1 MLSQA
6 PQRRLEVEYL
16 EPRLYLSAGL
26 PSDAVGLALDRPTD
40 VPEVAVLGRS
50 SHSQADVLLV
60 DLNGVANPADA
71 LLATFDAGT
80 GKLIAALPVAGG
92 ELLLTNG
99 DGVVDDPAGRSD
111 QAATEGNQLTDLWQ
125 ADAFLYLD
133 SDVATIANESL
144 GVRGNSANRDL
155 SLDLDGTVSH
165 EPVRFRPAGSANL
178 AIAGNGLTFQ
188 LGSAGAATVEL
199 AQDDAALT
207 AAADEAA
214 AASAPIVVAFP
225 SGTLPQDFNV
235 FDAVAAGNPP
245 AAPASQRPAALVI
258 APGPFDWLSRLSAS
272 PWHSRALDR
281 SSVDRLLGSGPAGD
295 PLGDDS
301 VINRAGGEFGGV
313 SHGSDFTSSRVLL
326 RSPVRTLV
334 FKTPAEP
341 GPDGRSAGA
350 ELATFNFATG
360 QLTRTGRAVTGP
372 LVPTAGRVAFLSPVA
387 IDGSNLG
394 GDAALDAQVLQLF
407 DPTTGGIRNTS
418 IRAAAIRLLGGQLVV
433 AVSESTR
440 AESPTAPATPGGRF
454 SYYAYDVASGRLT
467 GLRVATDQWALPADR
482 VPTTAAEWTSPPAE
496 PRPTDSADAH
506 GRTPWRPNP
515 AAVPV
520 DDRGRP
526 LPPPNV
532 AFTPPIPATPANPPK
547 PATSSSQHAQESTP
561 NGQSSS
567 AAAEPSAAS
576 DGASAGGEE

>member
-1 MLSQA
+1 
-6 PQRRLEVEYL
+6 VEYL
-16 EPRLYLSAGL
+16 EPRLYLSAARL
-26 PSDAVGLALDRPTD
+26 SDAVGLALDLPEQPRD
-40 VPEVAVLGRS
+40 VEVLASSSDGRG
-50 SHSQADVLLV
+50 DVLLV
-60 DLNGVANPADA
+60 DLNGNANSADA

-80 GKLIAALPVAGG
+80 GKLIAALPVAEGQ
-92 ELLLTNG
+92 LLLTNPFAND
-99 DGVVDDPAGRSD
+99 DGRLDSAGRSYFVPASTSNTVD
-111 QAATEGNQLTDLWQ
+111 FDGHR
-125 ADAFLYLD
+125 LYLD
-133 SDVATIANESL
+133 SRDVAMATETIAITDNFNLDRLPTTTVQSVGNEVAAPADR
-144 GVRGNSANRDL
+144 VRG
-155 SLDLDGTVSH
+155 DGAQT
-165 EPVRFRPAGSANL
+165 
-178 AIAGNGLTFQ
+178 
-188 LGSAGAATVEL
+188 AT
-199 AQDDAALT
+199 
-207 AAADEAA
+207 ADEAA
-214 AASAPIVVAFP
+214 TTAAPIVVAFP

-235 FDAVAAGNPP
+235 FDAVAASGDRP
-245 AAPASQRPAALVI
+245 AAPASQRPAAIVI
-258 APGPFDWLSRLSAS
+258 APGPFDWLSRLSGS

-281 SSVDRLLGSGPAGD
+281 SSVDRLLGSGLGGD
-295 PLGDDS
+295 SLGHDS
-301 VINRAGGEFGGV
+301 IINRSGGEFGGL

-350 ELATFNFATG
+350 ELATYNFATG
-360 QLTRTGRAVTGP
+360 QLTRTGRTVTGP

-387 IDGSNLG
+387 VDGSNLV

-407 DPTTGGIRNTS
+407 DPTTGGVRNTS

-467 GLRVATDQWALPADR
+467 GLRVAADQWALPADR
-482 VPTTAAEWTSPPAE
+482 VPTTAAEWTTPPAE

-561 NGQSSS
+561 TGPSSS